1 MTKWK
6 SNAFLIRGDSLKRT
20 LGNTA
25 AKLQETPIFPKHSN
39 YIVFK
44 RRETPLEVTSTAT
57 DALTVRK
64 PQFSYPSSNL
74 YARNWFHSLPSQRF
88 HALLTLFPK
97 FFSPFP
103 HGTCLLSVL
112 DRYLALGEN
121 YLPFSAPFPKYA
133 TLWTPT
139 VREYFPAIRDSHP
152 LWCFFPKRLSRKQTL
167 VKRLKTTILKQAL
180 DLHVELFPVRS
191 PLLGESYSF
200 SFPPLTY
207 MLKFSG

>member
-103 HGTCLLSVL
+103 HGTCLLSVSS
-112 DRYLALGEN
+112 RYLALDEN
-121 YLPFSAPFPKYA
+121 YHPFSAPLPKYA
-133 TLWTPT
+133 TLWKRT
-139 VREYFPAIRDSHP
+139 VRPGLSTRRDSHP
-152 LWCFFPKRLSRKQTL
+152 LWCFLPKRLAPAPNL
-167 VKRLKTTILKQAL
+167 VILLKTTIQCKHGFTVWAL
-180 DLHVELFPVRS
+180 P
-191 PLLGESYSF
+191 GSF
-200 SFPPLTY
+200 AITKGIIFIF
-207 MLKFSG
+207 FSSAYLYA

>member
-103 HGTCLLSVL
+103 HGTCLLSVSS
-112 DRYLALGEN
+112 RYLALDEN
-121 YLPFSAPFPKYA
+121 YHPFSAPLPKYA
-133 TLWTPT
+133 TLWKPT
-139 VREYFPAIRDSHP
+139 VRLGLPTRRDSHP
-152 LWCFFPKRLSRKQTL
+152 LWCFLPKRLAPTPDLVTL
-167 VKRLKTTILKQAL
+167 LKTTIQCKHGFTVWAL
-180 DLHVELFPVRS
+180 P
-191 PLLGESYSF
+191 GSF
-200 SFPPLTY
+200 AITKGIIFIF
-207 MLKFSG
+207 FSSAYLYA

>member
-44 RRETPLEVTSTAT
+44 RRETPLGVTSTAT

-103 HGTCLLSVL
+103 HGTCLLSVSS
-112 DRYLALGEN
+112 RYLALDEN
-121 YLPFSAPFPKYA
+121 YHPFSAPFPKYA
-133 TLWTPT
+133 TLNSAPNATRSERRKYGILT
-139 VREYFPAIRDSHP
+139 LYDAFFQKDLRPAGH
-152 LWCFFPKRLSRKQTL
+152 WQHLSRLQFR
-167 VKRLKTTILKQAL
+167 V
-180 DLHVELFPVRS
+180 
-191 PLLGESYSF
+191 
-200 SFPPLTY
+200 
-207 MLKFSG
+207 